1 MESYEG
7 YNVLQQWFV
16 GQHSRPV
23 YRARLA
29 MALLTTDIP
38 PDVDR
43 TTLFN
48 ATYLGPVMPWIDPVK
63 RQWPGGELCAVV
75 RELKRVD
82 PRPWA
87 IPQEV
92 KRQRMRET
100 EFNRENGLVFDSDAA
115 NDKGVLP
122 DAANDKPAPSRD
134 DD

>member
-1 MESYEG
+1 M
-7 YNVLQQWFV
+7 
-16 GQHSRPV
+16 
-23 YRARLA
+23 
-29 MALLTTDIP
+29 
-38 PDVDR
+38 
-43 TTLFN
+43 
-48 ATYLGPVMPWIDPVK
+48 
-63 RQWPGGELCAVV
+63 
-75 RELKRVD
+75 D